1 MEVIT
6 AIIVFIVASAIIIPF
21 AVFGGRYRYPN

>member
-1 MEVIT
+1 MVVIT
-6 AIIVFIVASAIIIPF
+6 AIIVFILATAIIIPF

>member
-1 MEVIT
+1 MVVIT
-6 AIIVFIVASAIIIPF
+6 AIIVFIVAVAIIIPF